1 MAEEGDLELARELLG
16 AKEEMADNSGIN
28 FKPQTKEDFKTLR
41 KHIINVG
48 NAWTV
53 LFKNQSYHLACLF
66 SLAR

>member
-1 MAEEGDLELARELLG
+1 MFRAQKRAEEGDLELARELLG

-48 NAWTV
+48 NA
-53 LFKNQSYHLACLF
+53 
-66 SLAR
+66 